1 MSFYT
6 FTSLSNFLC
15 LVLIARG
22 SPHKWEGNE
31 TTAWIWWR
39 RHCLEIEVGIFRQNI
54 KYQNIKYSG
63 EEHIALISPISWNC
77 VCLVKRK
84 NLRVKNKTNLCDR
97 NVALKFKVGI
107 TIWSSSSYKTLF
119 FFTSCFWS
127 WSWSPQVWSP
137 NDQVCIADRMAK
149 SNSLTH

>member
-39 RHCLEIEVGIFRQNI
+39 RYCLEIEVGIFGQNI
-54 KYQNIKYSG
+54 KHQNIKYSG
-63 EEHIALISPISWNC
+63 KEHIALISPISWNC
-77 VCLVKRK
+77 VCFVKRK
-84 NLRVKNKTNLCDR
+84 NLWVKNKTNLCDR
-97 NVALKFKVGI
+97 NVASTLWVGI
-107 TIWSSSSYKTLF
+107 TILICSSYKTLF
-119 FFTSCFWS
+119 FLTSWFWY
-127 WSWSPQVWSP
+127 WSAQVWSP
-137 NDQVCIADRMAK
+137 NDQVCIADRMAN
-149 SNSLTH
+149 SNSLTQ